1 MIKEAAAQYRVSRA
15 KLHRL
20 IQAGRLRATTDPR
33 DERVTLLRTDE
44 LERLFSLPLEE
55 EEPEMGYQTDAED
68 YRAGNLTAE
77 LCAQMDTLRARVFEG
92 QKLKG
97 DSTEIIREERQRR
110 ARQLLGAAGDADE
123 ESPRRA

>member
-20 IQAGRLRATTDPR
+20 IQAGRLKATTDPR
-33 DERVTLLRTDE
+33 DERVALLRTDE
-44 LERLFSLPLEE
+44 LKRLFSLPLEE
-55 EEPEMGYQTDAED
+55 EESEMGYRTDARE

-77 LCAQMDTLRARVFEG
+77 LCARMDTLRGSVFKRQE
-92 QKLKG
+92 LKD

-110 ARQLLGAAGDADE
+110 ARQLFGAADDADD
-123 ESPRRA
+123 ESPCRA